1 MIYRRTRPA
10 GSGLTGE
17 YIPEYAGYP
26 AGKQVKQAD
35 TVMLRYPIGA
45 PILPAP
51 SPPTTPRYY
60 AAHTDADGP
69 AMTWQI
75 VPRAAANTPDQPGV
89 ARACYSRATG
99 PVAAGQFAL
108 SDGWLCAT

>member
-1 MIYRRTRPA
+1 M
-10 GSGLTGE
+10 
-17 YIPEYAGYP
+17 AGYP
-26 AGKQVKQAD
+26 AGKQVKQAAAYGD
-35 TVMLRYPIGA
+35 AALPDRRADIAGA
-45 PILPAP
+45 VAAND
-51 SPPTTPRYY
+51 SPRYY

-99 PVAAGQFAL
+99 PVAVGQFAL